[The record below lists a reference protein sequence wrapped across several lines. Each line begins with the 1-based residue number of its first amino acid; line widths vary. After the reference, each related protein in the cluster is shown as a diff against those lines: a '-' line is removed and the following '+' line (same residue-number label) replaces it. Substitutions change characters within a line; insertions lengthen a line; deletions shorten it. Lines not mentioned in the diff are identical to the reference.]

1 MSEPDDSDEIIDL
14 LTSLIDS
21 LAQYWD
27 IGELHYM
34 RTSVECGEYGEPLEN
49 LIATGLKSG
58 AGFDADQTGQI
69 ETLISLMEM
78 EDSEWVGKLRQFQ
91 RGEDIT
97 FDDITT

>member
-1 MSEPDDSDEIIDL
+1 MSESEDINKIIDL

-21 LAQYWD
+21 LAHYWD
-27 IGELHYM
+27 TRELNYM

-58 AGFDADQTGQI
+58 DAFDADQTSQI
-69 ETLISLMEM
+69 ETLITLTGM

-91 RGEDIT
+91 RGEDTT

>member
-1 MSEPDDSDEIIDL
+1 MSELENINKIIDL

-27 IGELHYM
+27 KRELNYM
-34 RTSVECGEYGEPLEN
+34 RTSVECGEYGEPLKN

-58 AGFDADQTGQI
+58 DGFGANQMAQI
-69 ETLISLMEM
+69 ETLITLTGM

-97 FDDITT
+97 FDDITL